1 MRSPIFK
8 WYLSAVSLPRMQA
21 VWSASNAAYWASG
34 ILASPK
40 RGRSSLGSSA
50 NWAKLICSSPLYLP
64 PNQLKGETATTP
76 GNLSMIARCRA
87 GSNAAI
93 EILLRTTTRNAA
105 PMSSGGTVTSRNATN
120 SVTSRNKLTATLRI
134 DNVARRL
141 LRSPFFRMKE
151 PTVMESKQGRA
162 VIAVIPDCLQIETTA
177 PHGPSPGER
186 VARTALVGFSGRHS
200 LRVPAADEDVRAPDR
215 GRPRPQPFRV
225 RLSVFG
231 QICGIHRQRV
241 PLSTES
247 TLSQ

>member
-1 MRSPIFK
+1 MVLVSGMRSPIFK

-40 RGRSSLGSSA
+40 RGRSSVGSSA

-120 SVTSRNKLTATLRI
+120 NVTSRNKLTATLRI

-141 LRSPFFRMKE
+141 LRNPFFRMKE
-151 PTVMESKQGRA
+151 PTVMESKQGRE
-162 VIAVIPDCLQIETTA
+162 VILQKDQSSGA
-177 PHGPSPGER
+177 RLQPQLYNGGHRSLPSR
-186 VARTALVGFSGRHS
+186 NAH
-200 LRVPAADEDVRAPDR
+200 
-215 GRPRPQPFRV
+215 PRPIGWGEGRGEGPFLISPCNCKAV
-225 RLSVFG
+225 TVTP
-231 QICGIHRQRV
+231 H
-241 PLSTES
+241 
-247 TLSQ
+247 